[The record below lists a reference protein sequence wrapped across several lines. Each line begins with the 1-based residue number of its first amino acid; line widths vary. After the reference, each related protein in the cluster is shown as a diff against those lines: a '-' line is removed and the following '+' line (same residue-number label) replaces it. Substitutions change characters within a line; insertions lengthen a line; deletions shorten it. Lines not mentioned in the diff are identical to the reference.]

1 MLDSLWQVLISIA
14 LIFISLEQIRL
25 RREVEKCLR
34 ILYEAAEIHAADQ
47 EVTGDA

>member
-34 ILYEAAEIHAADQ
+34 ILYEAAEVDQ
-47 EVTGDA
+47 EVSEGV